1 MSTDPAAVG
10 IPPAATDP
18 DHRFAVVTG
27 ASRGIGLE
35 LATQFAQNGF
45 DVLVA
50 AEDEEIEAVPALLRA
65 HGQHAEAVRVDLATK
80 GGVDELYARVR
91 AVGRPVDALALN
103 AGVGVGGGRFV
114 DTPVDEHLRL
124 VELNVNHVVHL
135 AHHVVAEMVR
145 RGEGR
150 VLITSSIAAKMPG
163 PYYATYAASKSFVH
177 SFAEALRTELAGT
190 GVTVTALQPGPTDTD
205 FFDRAGMQDTRAA
218 QGPKS
223 DPAQVAKEGFAALMA
238 GKDAVA
244 VGVQN
249 KVQSKL
255 GEILPD
261 SVAAKVHGVLS
272 KPKGD

>member
-1 MSTDPAAVG
+1 MTTDPSAG
-10 IPPAATDP
+10 IPTAAADPA
-18 DHRFAVVTG
+18 HRFAVVTG

-35 LATQFAQNGF
+35 LAKQFAQNGF

-50 AEDEEIEAVPALLRA
+50 AEDAEIEAIPGQLRA

-80 GGVDELYARVR
+80 EGVDELYGRIR

-114 DTPVDEHLRL
+114 DTPVEDHLRL

-135 AHHVVAEMVR
+135 ARHVLPGMVD

-177 SFAEALRTELAGT
+177 AFGEALRTELADT

-223 DPAQVAKEGFAALMA
+223 DPEQVAKEGFEALMA

-244 VGVQN
+244 VGLQN
-249 KVQSKL
+249 KIQSKL
-255 GEILPD
+255 GEVLPD
-261 SVAAKVHGVLS
+261 KVAARVHGVLS
-272 KPKGD
+272 KPKKD